1 MNFLSNLTV
10 RGKLAAAFACVLAL
24 MSLLAALAWMQMSNI
39 YGQTDKIVT
48 YRVSGVR
55 DSGRMAAAA
64 TRVRTREYR
73 VAVSKPDEIATSL
86 QRYQD
91 SVQAF
96 EKAGK
101 DYSDFLLDADEK
113 ALYDTATRA
122 WGAYQLEANKALEL
136 ARSGQ
141 REEAITAVTQTSKM
155 FDAAVDAIGALV
167 KFNDQGASNDAAA
180 AKSNFN
186 QSAVYLAVTLALA
199 IGVAVSLGLVI
210 SSAITRPLN
219 EAVRVAQ
226 AVAAGDLSTR
236 ITAHGRDEIAQLS
249 HALAEMVNKLRTIV
263 IDVRNGVESV
273 STASTQISA
282 GNTDLSQRTEEQ
294 AANLQQTAASM
305 EELTS
310 TVRQNGDNARA
321 AAQLSQSAREVAAR
335 GGEVV
340 GSVVTTMEAITESS
354 KRISDIIGTIDGI
367 AFQTNILALNAAVE
381 AARAGEQ
388 GRGFAVVAGEVRT
401 LAQRSAQAA
410 KEIKTLIGQSV
421 EKVDAGSRLVNDAG
435 KTMQEIV
442 AQVQRVND
450 LVGEISSASHEQT
463 QGIEQVGN
471 AVTQLDQVTQQN
483 AALVE
488 ESAAAAES
496 MKHQAQKLA
505 QTVAVFNV
513 GGPVQA
519 THAAAR
525 QPKPAANAPATAAR
539 PVARKPAAAKSQ
551 SRGAA
556 LPAPA
561 LQSEGDWSAF

>member
-1 MNFLSNLTV
+1 MSFLSNLTV
-10 RGKLAAAFACVLAL
+10 RGKLTAAFASVLAL
-24 MSLLAALAWMQMSNI
+24 MSLLAALAWVQMSNI
-39 YGQTDKIVT
+39 YGQTEKIVT
-48 YRVSGVR
+48 YRVAGVR

-64 TRVRTREYR
+64 TRVRTREYK
-73 VAVSKPDEIATSL
+73 VAVTKPDEMATAL

-91 SVQAF
+91 SVQVF
-96 EKAGK
+96 EKASK
-101 DYSDFLLDADEK
+101 DYADFLIDADEK
-113 ALYDTATRA
+113 ALYETATKA
-122 WGAYQLEANKALEL
+122 WDAYQVEAQKALAL
-136 ARSGQ
+136 ARDGQ
-141 REEAITAVTQTSKM
+141 RDEAIAAVSQASKM
-155 FDAAVDAIGALV
+155 FDAATDAITALV
-167 KFNDQGASNDAAA
+167 KFNDQGASADAAA
-180 AKSNFN
+180 AKANFS
-186 QSAVYLAVTLALA
+186 QSALYLAATLA
-199 IGVAVSLGLVI
+199 VAVAVAVGLGLVI
-210 SSAITRPLN
+210 SNAITRPLN

-236 ITAHGRDEIAQLS
+236 ITVQGRDEIAQLS
-249 HALAEMVNKLRTIV
+249 RSLGEMVEKLRAIV

-321 AAQLSQSAREVAAR
+321 AAQLSQNAREVAAR
-335 GGEVV
+335 GGVVV

-354 KRISDIIGTIDGI
+354 RRISDIIGVIDGI

-421 EKVDAGSRLVNDAG
+421 EKVDAGSKLVNDAG
-435 KTMQEIV
+435 TTMQEIV

-463 QGIEQVGN
+463 QGIEQVGH
-471 AVTQLDQVTQQN
+471 AVSQLDQVTQQN

-496 MKHQAQKLA
+496 MKHQALNLSEA
-505 QTVAVFNV
+505 VAVFNV
-513 GGPVQA
+513 GEAFTSVSRTAPTPKTSAKGPAPRASA
-519 THAAAR
+519 TAKKVIAVKPRSGAAAVS
-525 QPKPAANAPATAAR
+525 T
-539 PVARKPAAAKSQ
+539 
-551 SRGAA
+551 
-556 LPAPA
+556 PA
-561 LQSEGDWSAF
+561 LEPAGDWASF